1 MNTPELTFK
10 QKLQLV
16 DLALDEFMTND
27 SLFPHDGECDCGCCD
42 CTKDDIQKA
51 WHEIWDIVEK
61 AEELK

>member
-1 MNTPELTFK
+1 MNRPELTFK

-27 SLFPHDGECDCGCCD
+27 YLFPHDGECDCGCCD

-61 AEELK
+61 AEELA

>member
-27 SLFPHDGECDCGCCD
+27 YLFPHDGECDCGGCD
-42 CTKDDIQKA
+42 STKDDIQKA

>member
-27 SLFPHDGECDCGCCD
+27 YLFPHDGECDCGCCD

-51 WHEIWDIVEK
+51 WHEILDIVEK